1 MEPTWWPWYYFPSP
15 ASSLYVQLSFW
26 AFGEGALGGC
36 KEAQE
41 LEGDA
46 AMVAAEEQRTGKQ

>member
-1 MEPTWWPWYYFPSP
+1 MEPTWWPWYCFPSL
-15 ASSLYVQLSFW
+15 ASFLYVQLSSS

-46 AMVAAEEQRTGKQ
+46 AMVAVEEQGTGKQ

>member
-1 MEPTWWPWYYFPSP
+1 M
-15 ASSLYVQLSFW
+15 QLSSW
-26 AFGEGALGGC
+26 AFEEGALGGC

-46 AMVAAEEQRTGKQ
+46 AMVAAEEQRNW